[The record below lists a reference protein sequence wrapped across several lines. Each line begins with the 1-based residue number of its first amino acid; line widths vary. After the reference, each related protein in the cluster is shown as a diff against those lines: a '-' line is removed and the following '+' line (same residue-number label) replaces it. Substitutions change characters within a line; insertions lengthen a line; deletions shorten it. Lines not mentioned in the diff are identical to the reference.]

1 MRSKLK
7 GGNKMNKW
15 FELVII
21 DTVSKMPMINHHHT
35 IKYLSDKQTEAFKK
49 CMKFSQDTKSTTE
62 YTYTTKDYE
71 VILQTSKNRN
81 SLRIKNLKAIKIA
94 DLQGEINNLKAEIAT
109 ETNKQWIL
117 EDMQELALLEAK
129 LQSIL

>member
-1 MRSKLK
+1 
-7 GGNKMNKW
+7 MNKW
-15 FELVII
+15 FESVIH
-21 DTVSKMPMINHHHT
+21 DTVSKIPMVNFHHT
-35 IKYLSDKQTEAFKK
+35 IKYLSDKQTNTFKK

-62 YTYTTKDYE
+62 YTYTNKDYE

-94 DLQGEINNLKAEIAT
+94 DLQGEINNLKAEIEA
-109 ETNKQWIL
+109 ETNAQWIS
-117 EDMQELALLEAK
+117 EDMQELALLEVK